1 MKFHLQT
8 ASPTLVTGLGEGWIR
23 VGATEY
29 RENCVL
35 TPDSVV
41 PGFAPDGLGALTEQ
55 DYAALLAY
63 QPEILLLGTGVR
75 QQFVHPRLT
84 QALAAA
90 NVGVE
95 TMDTRAA
102 CRTFNI
108 LLGEGRRVV
117 AALIL

>member
-8 ASPTLVTGLGEGWIR
+8 AAPTLVTGLGEGWIR
-23 VGATEY
+23 VGAAEY
-29 RENCVL
+29 RENCIL
-35 TPDSVV
+35 TPESIET
-41 PGFAPDGLGALTEQ
+41 GFAPEGLAGLREQ
-55 DYAALLAY
+55 DFAALLALR
-63 QPEILLLGTGVR
+63 PEIVLLGTGAR

-84 QALAAA
+84 APLADAR
-90 NVGVE
+90 VGLE

-108 LLGEGRRVV
+108 LLGEGRRAI

>member
-8 ASPTLVTGLGEGWIR
+8 GSETLVTGLGEGWIR
-23 VGATEY
+23 VGGAEY

-35 TPDSVV
+35 TPEGVQT
-41 PGFAPDGLGALTEQ
+41 GFAPGGLAALTEQ
-55 DYAALLAY
+55 DFAALLAY
-63 QPEILLLGTGVR
+63 KAEIVLLGTGVR

-90 NVGVE
+90 HVGVE

-108 LLGEGRRVV
+108 LQGEGRRVV
-117 AALIL
+117 AALIV